1 MKITKLQAMAI
12 SCILLCI
19 SLPAKAN
26 TIMDTL
32 TNKQRVLSFY
42 KLIVG
47 QRRAELIPEFVREDY
62 IQHNPTVK
70 QGSAGIT
77 EMINYLKTLPPP
89 PVGAKSPIIRAIQE
103 GDLVTTHLDIVFMG
117 KRMVVIDLFKL
128 KDGMLAE
135 HWDVIQDM
143 PDQTGMAITATNGRN
158 EIDKDASTANS
169 KEIVDLFYKAIIN
182 KDSEIVTALFI
193 NKAYIE
199 HDPGIIDS
207 GKGLISYL
215 SADPGRGIQ
224 IHRIIA
230 EGDFVTVQSEFKR
243 AGRAFVFYEIFRVEH
258 SKIVEH
264 WSVEQAIPDGVEP
277 AAMF

>member
-1 MKITKLQAMAI
+1 MKITHLLAWGFC
-12 SCILLCI
+12 CIYICACSI
-19 SLPAKAN
+19 AKAN

-158 EIDKDASTANS
+158 EIDKDASAVNS
-169 KEIVDLFYKAIIN
+169 KAIVDQFYKAIMN
-182 KDSEIVTALFI
+182 KYSEMHSLID
-193 NKAYIE
+193 KAYIE
-199 HDPGIIDS
+199 HDPGIINS
-207 GKGLISYL
+207 GKDLVSHL
-215 SADPGRGIQ
+215 NADPGRAIK
-224 IHRIIA
+224 IYRIIA
-230 EGDFVTVQSEFKR
+230 EGDFVAVQSEFKR
-243 AGRAFVFYEIFRVEH
+243 GDKSFALYEIFRVAQN
-258 SKIVEH
+258 KIAEH
-264 WSVEQAIPDGVEP
+264 WSVEQAIPNGVEP
-277 AAMF
+277 DAMF